1 MRILTGLLLLLGI
14 VPVWAQQAPPPA
26 KFFVKVALGPAFP
39 AAELTGNPDDQRVAA
54 YAKPGTFFGLTVG
67 HEFNRWLGVS
77 VTGFGW
83 TNPVN
88 DDKLTELVQDSYLD
102 AFNSALSGIPGSSA
116 LPPLPPITW
125 AASAESWRFLGGYIS
140 PFLVAHL
147 GERFAVEGRLN
158 LGLVNA
164 AYPPVTAT
172 GTGTNFGGLLVTER
186 LRGTGFLYGG
196 GLGLRFR
203 VQGGFHLVANL
214 DAVRARPQFP
224 ASAYNTSGAWT
235 ITLNGTQRTI
245 PLLFSQPRE
254 AFSQRVGTLG
264 ATFGV
269 GIFF

>member
-1 MRILTGLLLLLGI
+1 MRILIGLVLLLSAA
-14 VPVWAQQAPPPA
+14 PAWAQQARQPA
-26 KFFVKVALGPAFP
+26 KLFVKVALGSALP

-67 HEFNRWLGVS
+67 REFNRWLGVS

-88 DDKLTELVQDSYLD
+88 NDKLTELVQGSYLD
-102 AFNSALSGIPGSSA
+102 AFKTALSNLPGSSA
-116 LPPLPPITW
+116 LPPLPAITW
-125 AASAESWRFLGGYIS
+125 VASGESWRFLGGYIS

-164 AYPPVTAT
+164 AYPAITATAT
-172 GTGTNFGGLLVTER
+172 GTNFQALLVTDR

-203 VQGGFHLVANL
+203 VQDGFHLVANL

-224 ASAYNTSGAWT
+224 ASTYTTTGSWT
-235 ITLNGTQRTI
+235 VTVGGTQRTI
-245 PLLFSQPRE
+245 PLPSQPRE